1 MYDIVYHE
9 DVENDFKKLG
19 RNVLVKVLKKIE
31 QIAINPNIG
40 KELGNRANLNLSGY
54 KKVYVENKKIRI
66 VYKVIDEKI
75 EIFIVAVGKR
85 DDMSVYKDAND
96 RIN

>member
-1 MYDIVYHE
+1 MYNIVYHE
-9 DVENDFKKLG
+9 DVENDFKKIG
-19 RNVLVKVLKKIE
+19 HNVLVKVLKKIE

-66 VYKVIDEKI
+66 VYKVVDEKI

>member
-9 DVENDFKKLG
+9 EVEDDLKKLG
-19 RNVLVKVLKKIE
+19 HNVLVKVLKKIE
-31 QIAINPNIG
+31 QIAINPKIG

-66 VYKVIDEKI
+66 VYKIIDEKV
-75 EIFIVAVGKR
+75 EIFIVAIGKR
-85 DDMSVYKDAND
+85 DDMCVYKDAND